1 MSQMPTQPPPP
12 PPPQQDWQ
20 PAQPLAG
27 YGVVVPQRTSA
38 AAVTSLVLGILGCV
52 PLLTGLLAV
61 AFGLAGIRTTRD
73 PRIRGRG
80 LAIAGL
86 VLGLVSLAGWSLFGG
101 LIGVGY
107 ARSRP
112 ARAVAEQFTTDLA
125 AGDVTAAQ
133 SRCTAAVA
141 RPSLDAAA
149 ASMRPW
155 GPLSDFTAS
164 NFNYSILNGT
174 EICALTGVATF
185 ANNTRAD
192 FSFRLVKQSGTFRVD
207 SFSIANQSGM
217 ATPATTPASAPP
229 GATQGG

>member
-1 MSQMPTQPPPP
+1 MSQLPSQPPPP
-12 PPPQQDWQ
+12 PPPDWQ
-20 PAQPLAG
+20 PGAPLAG

-112 ARAVAEQFTTDLA
+112 ARAAAEQFTTNLA
-125 AGDVTAAQ
+125 AGDVTTAQ
-133 SRCTAAVA
+133 SRCTGTVP

-149 ASMRPW
+149 ATMRPW

-174 EICALTGVATF
+174 ETCSLTGAATF
-185 ANNTRAD
+185 ANNTRAN
-192 FSFRLVKQSGTFRVD
+192 FSFRLVKHSGAFRVD
-207 SFSIANQSGM
+207 SFSIANQKGA
-217 ATPATTPASAPP
+217 ATPATIPASASPA
-229 GATQGG
+229 ATQGG